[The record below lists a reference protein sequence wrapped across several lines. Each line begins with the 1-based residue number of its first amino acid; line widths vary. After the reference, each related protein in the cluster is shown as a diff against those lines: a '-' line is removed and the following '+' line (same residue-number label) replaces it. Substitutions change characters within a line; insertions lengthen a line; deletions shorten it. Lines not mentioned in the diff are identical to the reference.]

1 MGTPEDS
8 ILNCCWCVHEWK
20 FSEGMLLIFYSVYM
34 FIVYLCSLYVNLL
47 FCVYSRI
54 FCSYGNIT
62 GWNIYRHPFG
72 PWTGRDLFYATF
84 GMTCWSRL
92 KVFFFFFSFVSSE
105 GQLPKL
111 SCLLIC
117 KRYWWSIL
125 SLGLIEKTFHM
136 INLAAKCHVKKEST
150 SQFLLMHFSFQ

>member
-34 FIVYLCSLYVNLL
+34 FIVCLCSLFVNLL

-54 FCSYGNIT
+54 FCSYGD
-62 GWNIYRHPFG
+62 IYRHPFG
-72 PWTGRDLFYATF
+72 PWTGRDLFHATF
-84 GMTCWSRL
+84 GMTCRASRFSS
-92 KVFFFFFSFVSSE
+92 FFFFFIQRTVA
-105 GQLPKL
+105 QVKL
-111 SCLLIC
+111 SFMIC

-136 INLAAKCHVKKEST
+136 IYLAAKCHVKKEST